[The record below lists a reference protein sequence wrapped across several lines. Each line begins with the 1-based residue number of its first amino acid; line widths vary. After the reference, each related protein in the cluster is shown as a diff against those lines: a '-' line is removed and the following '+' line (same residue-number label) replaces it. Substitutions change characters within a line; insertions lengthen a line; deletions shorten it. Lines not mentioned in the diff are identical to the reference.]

1 MPIRVTLDRML
12 LERRMSLT
20 ELCDRVGITLANL
33 SILKTGKAKA
43 VRFTTLEALC
53 RELDCQP
60 GDLLQFEVKDPRVGM
75 VTITEVE
82 VSGDMSHAKIYYSAA
97 EGTKELQKGLEKSA
111 GFLRT
116 QLSKRLLLRTVPQLH
131 FVYDA
136 SIDRGMKLSKLIDE
150 ALAPDVPAKSD
161 KH

>member
-1 MPIRVTLDRML
+1 MAKEFSR
-12 LERRMSLT
+12 S
-20 ELCDRVGITLANL
+20 DRVAEQIQ
-33 SILKTGKAKA
+33 
-43 VRFTTLEALC
+43 
-53 RELDCQP
+53 RELA
-60 GDLLQFEVKDPRVGM
+60 DLLQFEVKDPRVGM

-97 EGTKELQKGLEKSA
+97 EGTKELQKGLEKSS

-150 ALAPDVPAKSD
+150 ALAPDAPAKPN
-161 KH
+161 KP